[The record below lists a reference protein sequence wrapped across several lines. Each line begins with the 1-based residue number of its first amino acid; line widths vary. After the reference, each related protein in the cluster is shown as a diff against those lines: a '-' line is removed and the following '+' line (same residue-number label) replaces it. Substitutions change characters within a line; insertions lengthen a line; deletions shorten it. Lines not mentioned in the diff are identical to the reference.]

1 MISEYFVIKCLIVA
15 IIYTAISYL
24 IEDRAIMN
32 EKTKNKCPICG
43 CTEFKTYERSKGVMR
58 YKVIVCAKCKTV
70 VRRKIC

>member
-1 MISEYFVIKCLIVA
+1 
-15 IIYTAISYL
+15 
-24 IEDRAIMN
+24 MN